1 MFNEPWEE
9 YKISDLFK
17 ITRGYVLST
26 NMISNIKTFK
36 MRYPV
41 YSSQTKENGL
51 LGYYSDYLYENA
63 ITWTTDGA
71 NAGTVN
77 YRKGKFYCT
86 NVCGV
91 LISDKVKADLMI
103 SEVLNKIAKNYVLK
117 AGNPKLMNNVMA
129 DIKIKIPSN
138 AKERNKISIF
148 YTILNKE
155 IDLYENKIILLNK
168 YKRGLFYHVF
178 LKYDKYKQTKIAD
191 LICKYETDVNCKN
204 YLEISDIDI
213 KTNTYKIDIN
223 KLAVNGSK
231 KGYQGNIII
240 STVRPN
246 RGAITILKDNIY
258 ISSGFCQLHINND
271 ISNTNF
277 IYQVKKNK
285 KILNK
290 MQLLTTGTTY
300 PTISQN
306 DILNISI
313 PVPSLEEQNKIANIL
328 STYDNLIDKE
338 KQVLNLL
345 QEMKSGLL
353 QQMFI

>member
-1 MFNEPWEE
+1 M
-9 YKISDLFK
+9 S
-17 ITRGYVLST
+17 V
-26 NMISNIKTFK
+26 
-36 MRYPV
+36 
-41 YSSQTKENGL
+41 
-51 LGYYSDYLYENA
+51 SDYLGCVNQIEFHGRSFAGEDISNYKIVQPGDIIYTKSPLHLKPYGIIKIVKN
-63 ITWTTDGA
+63 ISGIVSPLYIVNKTINNTDPLFIYYMFDTPERT
-71 NAGTVN
+71 NN
-77 YRKGKFYCT
+77 YLKPLVRKGAKNT
-86 NVCGV
+86 MN
-91 LISDKVKADLMI
+91 ISNNEWLSGYI
-103 SEVLNKIAKNYVLK
+103 YIPLNK
-117 AGNPKLMNNVMA
+117 
-129 DIKIKIPSN
+129 S
-138 AKERNKISIF
+138 EQQKISKFFSI
-148 YTILNKE
+148 
-155 IDLYENKIILLNK
+155 IDKKIEQQENLLTLLNK

-271 ISNTNF
+271 IANTNF
-277 IYQVKKNK
+277 IYQVIKSKKF
-285 KILNK
+285 LNK